1 MTQLPQNLQSDPSR
15 FEKNANARSTGM
27 VGEFLHF
34 LMHNKKWW
42 LFPII
47 ILLLLMG
54 ILVVLG
60 GTAAGPFIYTLF

>member
-1 MTQLPQNLQSDPSR
+1 MTQLHHNPHSNSGQ
-15 FEKNANARSTGM
+15 FEKNANSQSPGM

-47 ILLLLMG
+47 VILLLMG

>member
-1 MTQLPQNLQSDPSR
+1 MSQLKQNPHSDSNHFEQSANSPS
-15 FEKNANARSTGM
+15 SGM
-27 VGEFLHF
+27 VGEFVHF

>member
-1 MTQLPQNLQSDPSR
+1 MTQLQQNSQSNPGQ
-15 FEKNANARSTGM
+15 FEKNASAQSSGM
-27 VGEFLHF
+27 LGEFLHF

-47 ILLLLMG
+47 LILLLMG

>member
-1 MTQLPQNLQSDPSR
+1 MTQLQKNMHSDSGQ

-27 VGEFLHF
+27 FGEFVHF

-47 ILLLLMG
+47 IILLLMG